1 MRRYNA
7 PKVKESRGIQ
17 LLTTIWLVPLLALI
31 IALWLAYQY
40 YIKIGPTITIRFKSN
55 AGLVENQSPIK
66 MRDVTVGIVKEI
78 SLAEDGKGVIIKA
91 RMNRVVEDYLNE
103 KAKFWIV
110 HPDVGSNGIYGLETI
125 VSGSYIELY
134 GVKEKKTKLE
144 YIGLEHP
151 YIDDNAEGKY
161 ILLSAPQS
169 YNISERGILYYRMLE
184 IGRVE
189 RVTICPDG
197 TCVYFTIFIEQDY
210 VKYIN
215 NKSKFYARS
224 NINIDV
230 TKGTLDVGTAPFK
243 QLIHGGISV
252 YTPTNSLDKNITF
265 SDDKI
270 FYLYKNYAQMKAKQ
284 LGVGGEDI
292 FVKMVFKDKNNSLN
306 IGTPIEFKSF
316 QVGSI
321 VDIENR
327 FNKKSRD
334 ISSTI
339 YALIHKK
346 AFDVNSTDE
355 FISLIKDGLKARV
368 SSNIPFIG
376 LDHIELFFGKALK
389 RYNSNNEKYI
399 EVPTVKLVKGKNILD
414 NLNYLV
420 LELKNLPLKEL
431 LDSTKGLI
439 DENRKPIN
447 ELIKHLDSV
456 VKRFATTVSNLNRFT
471 SNREF
476 LDISKNINNLLG
488 ELELTLLDIQKLT
501 SDYGENSRFGDQL
514 SLTLES
520 ISEAS
525 RSFDKTNK
533 ILQRNPN
540 ALVVGDN

>member
-31 IALWLAYQY
+31 IALWLGYQY
-40 YIKIGPTITIRFKSN
+40 YIKIGPMITIRFKSN
-55 AGLVENQSPIK
+55 AGLIENQSPIK

-78 SLAEDGKGVIIKA
+78 SLSEDGKGVIVKA

-134 GVKEKKTKLE
+134 GVKEKRTKLE

-161 ILLSAPQS
+161 ILLSAPQT

-224 NINIDV
+224 NINIDI

-252 YTPTNSLDKNITF
+252 YTPVSSLDENVTF
-265 SDDKI
+265 SDDNI

-292 FVKMVFKDKNNSLN
+292 FVKMVFADRNVSLS

-321 VDIENR
+321 IDVENS
-327 FNKKSRD
+327 FNKKSKNID
-334 ISSTI
+334 SVV
-339 YALIHKK
+339 YGLVHKR
-346 AFDVNSTDE
+346 AFDTNSTED
-355 FISLIKDGLKARV
+355 FIELIKKGLSARV
-368 SSNIPFIG
+368 ESKIPFVG
-376 LDHIELFFGKALK
+376 LDHVELFFGKPQEYSGD
-389 RYNSNNEKYI
+389 RKYI
-399 EVPTVKLVKGKNILD
+399 DIPTVKLAKGKNILD
-414 NLNYLV
+414 NLNDLV
-420 LELKNLPLKEL
+420 LELKKLPIKEL
-431 LDSTKGLI
+431 LDSAKGLI

-447 ELIKHLDSV
+447 DLIKHLDSV
-456 VKRFATTVSNLNRFT
+456 VERFAQSVSNLNRFT
-471 SNREF
+471 SDREF
-476 LDISKNINNLLG
+476 LEISKNINNLLG

-501 SDYGENSRFGDQL
+501 NDYGENSRFGDQL

>member
-1 MRRYNA
+1 
-7 PKVKESRGIQ
+7 
-17 LLTTIWLVPLLALI
+17 
-31 IALWLAYQY
+31 
-40 YIKIGPTITIRFKSN
+40 
-55 AGLVENQSPIK
+55 
-66 MRDVTVGIVKEI
+66 
-78 SLAEDGKGVIIKA
+78 
-91 RMNRVVEDYLNE
+91 
-103 KAKFWIV
+103 
-110 HPDVGSNGIYGLETI
+110 
-125 VSGSYIELY
+125 
-134 GVKEKKTKLE
+134 
-144 YIGLEHP
+144 
-151 YIDDNAEGKY
+151 
-161 ILLSAPQS
+161 
-169 YNISERGILYYRMLE
+169 
-184 IGRVE
+184 
-189 RVTICPDG
+189 
-197 TCVYFTIFIEQDY
+197 
-210 VKYIN
+210 
-215 NKSKFYARS
+215 
-224 NINIDV
+224 
-230 TKGTLDVGTAPFK
+230 
-243 QLIHGGISV
+243 
-252 YTPTNSLDKNITF
+252 
-265 SDDKI
+265 
-270 FYLYKNYAQMKAKQ
+270 MKAKQ

-389 RYNSNNEKYI
+389 KYSSNNKKYI

-414 NLNYLV
+414 NLNDLV

>member
-1 MRRYNA
+1 MRHYNA

-17 LLTTIWLVPLLALI
+17 LLTTIWLVPFIALI

-55 AGLVENQSPIK
+55 AGLIENQSPIK

-78 SLAEDGKGVIIKA
+78 SLAEDGKGVIVKA

-110 HPDVGSNGIYGLETI
+110 HPDVGSNGIYGLDTI

-134 GVKEKKTKLE
+134 GVKEKRRKLE

-151 YIDDNAEGKY
+151 YIDDNAKGKY
-161 ILLSAPQS
+161 LLLSAPKS
-169 YNISERGILYYRMLE
+169 YNISEKGIIYYRMLE

-197 TCVYFTIFIEQDY
+197 TCVYFTIFIEDDY
-210 VKYIN
+210 VKFVN
-215 NKSKFYARS
+215 NDSKFYARS
-224 NINIDV
+224 NFNIDI
-230 TKGTLDVGTAPFK
+230 TKGTLDVGVAPFR

-252 YTPTNSLDKNITF
+252 YTPANSLEKNVTL
-265 SDDKI
+265 SDDNI
-270 FYLYKNYAQMKAKQ
+270 FYLYKNYAQMKSRQ

-292 FVKMVFKDKNNSLN
+292 FVKMIFPDNNNSLK

-321 VDIENR
+321 VNIKNSFDADS
-327 FNKKSRD
+327 KKVDSVV
-334 ISSTI
+334 
-339 YALIHKK
+339 YALIYKN
-346 AFDVNSTDE
+346 AFDINGTDDL
-355 FISLIKDGLKARV
+355 ISLVKSGLKAKV

-376 LDHIELFFGKALK
+376 LDHIELFFGKPLK
-389 RYNSNNEKYI
+389 SYI
-399 EVPTVKLVKGKNILD
+399 ANGDYIKIPTIKPPKGKSILD
-414 NLNYLV
+414 NLNDLV
-420 LELKNLPLKEL
+420 LKLKNLPIKEL
-431 LDSTKGLI
+431 LDSTRGLI
-439 DENRKPIN
+439 DENREPIN
-447 ELIKHLDSV
+447 NLIKHLDSV
-456 VKRFATTVSNLNRFT
+456 VERFAKSVSNLNRFT

-476 LDISKNINNLLG
+476 LELSKNINNLLG
-488 ELELTLLDIQKLT
+488 EIELTLLDIQKLT
-501 SDYGENSRFGDQL
+501 RDYGENSKFGDQL

-540 ALVVGDN
+540 ALLVGDN